1 MAKSAETRSHR
12 KHGAVLM
19 VFLFLAAVTRL
30 AVQAADSDG
39 DGVQDSAD
47 DCPWAAGTSTVDK
60 TGCPDRDGDGTSD
73 FSDPWTITNPNYQHE
88 FTTSSSN
95 DYYSVDYSPSGE
107 FIVTGGSDATM
118 RTWG

>member
-19 VFLFLAAVTRL
+19 VFLFLASVTSL

-73 FSDPWTITNPNYQHE
+73 FSDPWAITNPNYQNE
-88 FTTSSSN
+88 FTLSL
-95 DYYSVDYSPSGE
+95 
-107 FIVTGGSDATM
+107 IHI
-118 RTWG
+118 